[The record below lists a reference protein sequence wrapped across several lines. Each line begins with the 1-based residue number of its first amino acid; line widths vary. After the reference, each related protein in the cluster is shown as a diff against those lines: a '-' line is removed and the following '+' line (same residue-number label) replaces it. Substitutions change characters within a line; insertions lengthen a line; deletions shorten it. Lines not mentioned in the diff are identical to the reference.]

1 MQETRSSKSRNPV
14 KLRIQ
19 YSKTGDLRMLSQLEV
34 MNTFMRALK
43 RAQMPTAFSE
53 GFHPHPKI
61 SFGPALPVGMES
73 ISEYMDVEFTRPC
86 PPDQFKDPMNRC
98 LPEGIK
104 VLHAEEIPY
113 HTPSLNS
120 SILFYAY
127 EIRLSGIGILS
138 LQETFQLSNLGELW
152 SRRVVEKDGR
162 KIVREINARPFI
174 EDIRWIKK
182 DLLFLLLRSKGGECC
197 RPSDVMSALF
207 KVAPDDPGVRIRR
220 TGLYGKDPDATHYTK
235 NMEKT
240 CLQKSS

>member
-1 MQETRSSKSRNPV
+1 
-14 KLRIQ
+14 
-19 YSKTGDLRMLSQLEV
+19 
-34 MNTFMRALK
+34 MNHIFSALNDTHI
-43 RAQMPTAFSE
+43 PINFSE

-61 SFGPALPVGMES
+61 SFGPALPVGVES
-73 ISEYMDVEFTRPC
+73 ACEYMDVEFPRPF
-86 PPDQFKDPMNRC
+86 PPDQFKDHMNRC
-98 LPEGIK
+98 LPEGRQ

-113 HTPSLNS
+113 HPPSLNS

-127 EIRLSGIGILS
+127 EIRLSGIGISS
-138 LQETFQLSNLGELW
+138 LQETFQLSNRGELW